1 MILINLQ
8 PAYRSIGKKENIIS
22 QLIIFV
28 ILLCLVIG
36 ICIFVNNSF
45 IKSIEGLEIKN
56 TQTRTKILNYKK
68 RSKDVD
74 RLKKELEKVNKR
86 LEIIEKL
93 ASNRTGSINI
103 LNNLTQSLVAKRM
116 WLTNVKANEF
126 EVQLIGIALDDKTV
140 SDFMRNLEEA
150 RDTFKV
156 NDALI
161 NKLESEKVTKNILT
175 KIKNLG
181 TYPYLRKTKFIAAL
195 KTVIGEDYSAELEKI
210 IVKNATMFLFKR
222 IILNKTELTSIE
234 DKINLKKFDI
244 LCKLKEVTISK
255 KGKRRR

>member
-28 ILLCLVIG
+28 IVLCIVIG
-36 ICIFVNNSF
+36 ICIFIDNST
-45 IKSIEGLEIKN
+45 ISTIEGLEIKN

-74 RLKKELEKVNKR
+74 RLKKELDKVNKR

-103 LNNLTQSLVAKRM
+103 LNNLTDSLVAKRM

-126 EVQLIGIALDDKTV
+126 ELQLIGIALDDKTV

-156 NDALI
+156 NDSLL
-161 NKLESEKVTKNILT
+161 NKLKNENVQHEILT

-181 TYPYLRKTKFIAAL
+181 TYPYLHKAKFIAAL
-195 KTVIGEDYSAELEKI
+195 KTVIGDDYSVELEKT

-244 LCKLKEVTISK
+244 LCKLKEVSIPK
-255 KGKRRR
+255 KGKKR